1 MTPCLSKELWPYI
14 YIHLFEPVKKTAFIV
29 VLAIVKTEKH
39 MKKKYNAKDC

>member
-1 MTPCLSKELWPYI
+1 MFEQRAVALYI
-14 YIHLFEPVKKTAFIV
+14 YTPFEPVKKTAFIV